1 MDSNKQVLNPPEVV
15 VVPPTTETPVPEVV
29 NEAEPTSQPEVAP
42 ETQSEAEQPIPP
54 APAANLDVD
63 EFGVPWKNRAMEWQR
78 KSEQLVDRLP
88 QIVEEKLRTVTQPQ
102 QPQYTFEQLEAYK
115 LQNAQDPNVVAWAT
129 GEQRKLDETKQ
140 RHMFEEIVGQRDRQ
154 REFELSRQRSF
165 EYVQKTFP
173 DALNPNHPIAR
184 GISEY
189 MRNPD
194 LANHP
199 NGLMLAAKAAYAD
212 YALGQTNNLQQTA
225 QQLKREVK
233 VLQKSG
239 LVEGAGKRVV
249 TTATPQQA
257 AMENLKKSGSLKDAE
272 SAIGAILRQGGII
285 QD

>member
-1 MDSNKQVLNPPEVV
+1 MDLNKQLVNPPEVV
-15 VVPPTTETPVPEVV
+15 VAPSSTETPTQEVV
-29 NEAEPTSQPEVAP
+29 NEADPTSQPE
-42 ETQSEAEQPIPP
+42 ETPGTQTEDVQPSPTVQAVNP
-54 APAANLDVD
+54 DVD
-63 EFGVPWKNRAMEWQR
+63 EYGVPWKNRAMEWQR
-78 KSEQLVDRLP
+78 KSEQMVDRLP
-88 QIVEEKLRTVTQPQ
+88 QIVEEKLRAVTQPQ
-102 QPQYTFEQLEAYK
+102 QPQYTYEQLEAYK
-115 LQNAQDPNVVAWAT
+115 LQNAQEPNVVAWAT

-140 RHMFEEIVGQRDRQ
+140 RNMFEEIVGQRDRQ

-173 DALNPNHPIAR
+173 DAMNPNHPIAR

-189 MRNPD
+189 MKNPE

-199 NGLMLAAKAAYAD
+199 NGLMLAAKASYAD
-212 YALGQTNNLQQTA
+212 FALGQTTNLQQAT

-249 TTATPQQA
+249 TTTTPQHA